1 MTGASVADVNLRHED
16 TIPAHLAEDK
26 TLDED
31 AVTARAIV
39 TTVADMP
46 VGVDCVMVGS
56 RSDCHECRRLA
67 SLGFIPGMLITAW
80 VNDSGVRLYKTTVG
94 SVGLSDE
101 LARMISV
108 LVRLDD
114 AEPPVTTP
122 GPHGN
127 LDGDWRRD
135 PTPVIPRSWIRRK
148 K

>member
-16 TIPAHLAEDK
+16 KILAHLAEDE

-31 AVTARAIV
+31 AVTAKAIV
-39 TTVADMP
+39 TTADDMP
-46 VGVDCVMVGS
+46 VGVDCVMVDS
-56 RSDCHECRRLA
+56 KSDCHVCRRLA
-67 SLGFIPGMLITAW
+67 SLGFMPGMLITAW
-80 VNDSGVRLYKTTVG
+80 VNDSGVRLYKTAGG

-122 GPHGN
+122 TPRREP
-127 LDGDWRRD
+127 DDDWQREL
-135 PTPVIPRSWIRRK
+135 TPVIPRSWIRRK

>member
-1 MTGASVADVNLRHED
+1 MT
-16 TIPAHLAEDK
+16 
-26 TLDED
+26 
-31 AVTARAIV
+31 TA
-39 TTVADMP
+39 ADMP
-46 VGVDCVMVGS
+46 VGVECVMVDS
-56 RSDCHECRRLA
+56 ISDCHEYRRLV

-80 VNDSGVRLYKTTVG
+80 VNDSGMRLYKTIGG

-101 LARMISV
+101 LARMLSV

-114 AEPPVTTP
+114 AEPLAATP